1 MIRGSCPVSKR
12 RAMRYEIMAKEVVV
26 KIKLQASGGQAT
38 PAPPIGPALGQH
50 GLNIG
55 QFVSQFNERTK
66 ELNGTIVPVVITV
79 YRDKSF
85 IFEVK
90 SPPAAVLLKQA
101 AEIAKGSGVPNKEKV
116 GEITAEQLRRI
127 TETKFKDLNAYDLD
141 QAEKI
146 IRGTAR
152 SMGIEIVTRGS
163 NETQDTREELRIE
176 DGRQKTESGKEGA
189 EN

>member
-1 MIRGSCPVSKR
+1 
-12 RAMRYEIMAKEVVV
+12 MAKEVVT
-26 KIKLQASGGQAT
+26 KIKLQAPGGQAT
-38 PAPPIGPALGQH
+38 PAPPIGPALGQN
-50 GLNIG
+50 GVNIG

-79 YRDKSF
+79 FRDKSF
-85 IFEVK
+85 TFEVK

-116 GEITAEQLRRI
+116 GEISAKQLRKI
-127 TETKFKDLNAYDLD
+127 AQTKFKDLNAYNLE

-152 SMGIEIVTRGS
+152 SMGVEII
-163 NETQDTREELRIE
+163 D
-176 DGRQKTESGKEGA
+176 
-189 EN
+189 